1 MEDQA
6 IYKDEHLEETKNLL
20 NKLLEERQC
29 GLVVAGEFI
38 GDKIRT
44 FIKIERINK
53 NETFLNTPTN

>member
-1 MEDQA
+1 MEGKA

-44 FIKIERINK
+44 FIKIERIK
-53 NETFLNTPTN
+53 KDETLIDTPTN